1 MANPIQLR
9 ERASY
14 SYCARSRRQQTNPS
28 RKKNFHRV
36 ENVIKQLVHTS
47 AVCSSRYEARGKFG
61 EHERC
66 VKVARGV
73 AESNSSFLS
82 FKSSFLRTLTYEPIV
97 NWGKPA
103 RTRTAQ
109 LLSVS
114 CTRLV
119 QVRSGESN
127 FSPD

>member
-1 MANPIQLR
+1 M
-9 ERASY
+9 
-14 SYCARSRRQQTNPS
+14 
-28 RKKNFHRV
+28 
-36 ENVIKQLVHTS
+36 
-47 AVCSSRYEARGKFG
+47 CSSRYEARGKFG

-66 VKVARGV
+66 VKVARSV
-73 AESNSSFLS
+73 AESNSSLLS
-82 FKSSFLRTLTYEPIV
+82 LKSSFLRTLTYEPIV
-97 NWGKPA
+97 NWGRPA

-119 QVRSGESN
+119 QVRSGESK

>member
-82 FKSSFLRTLTYEPIV
+82 FKSSFFTLTYEPIV